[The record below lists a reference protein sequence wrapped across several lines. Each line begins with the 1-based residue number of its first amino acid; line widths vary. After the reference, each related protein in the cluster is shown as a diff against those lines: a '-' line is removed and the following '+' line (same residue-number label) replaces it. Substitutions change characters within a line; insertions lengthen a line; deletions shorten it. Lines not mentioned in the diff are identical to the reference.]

1 MIFCCC
7 DTTRTGTT
15 TSGSTQG
22 SYLESQMSFSF
33 LYNKLNTSNAM
44 ELHEV
49 EKQLFYESRSN
60 WLVQESLKRK
70 DQDLYVQSLLA
81 RVAGDREYAGLP
93 P

>member
-1 MIFCCC
+1 
-7 DTTRTGTT
+7 
-15 TSGSTQG
+15 
-22 SYLESQMSFSF
+22 
-33 LYNKLNTSNAM
+33 M

-49 EKQLFYESRSN
+49 EKQLCYESRSN
-60 WLVQESLKRK
+60 WLVQESLKRQ